1 LLLRRTSL
9 LSLMLGRLPLLR
21 GVLRLGLPVLLGRAG
36 LLRLSLGH
44 LPGLRLPLLSRVLR
58 LSVLGGVLRLSLLG
72 GVLRLPLLCRALRL
86 LLVRPRR
93 GLSLLTVLGCL
104 A

>member
-58 LSVLGGVLRLSLLG
+58 LSLLG

>member
-1 LLLRRTSL
+1 
-9 LSLMLGRLPLLR
+9 MLGRLPLLR

-58 LSVLGGVLRLSLLG
+58 LSLLGGVLRLSLLG